1 MSIDVSFRDLWHWI
15 GYWKNQSQQ
24 LCIWEWRCQRV
35 LDQPCKAIWL
45 RTYSLFMKPLSFL
58 LPRVSKLALQPLSA
72 RSLPWWWPWSKPSGD
87 LTKAE
92 LMGPSDTLPIVCTLG
107 EKNEE
112 DTLDGTHPP
121 VCLSWRLRVPG
132 ELRMEMWSRCCSYNL
147 AGLSSRTSG
156 SSHLLDLRPF
166 IPIFFKA
173 SSCYLR
179 YLFLLLVKVTPGENR
194 ELGLSHLVH

>member
-24 LCIWEWRCQRV
+24 LWIWEWRCQRV

-92 LMGPSDTLPIVCTLG
+92 LMGPSDTLPTLCTLG

-132 ELRMEMWSRCCSYNL
+132 ELRMEMWSRCCFL
-147 AGLSSRTSG
+147 L
-156 SSHLLDLRPF
+156 HLLQLGWTQLRDLWIQPSPGPPSLHPHLLQGIQLLFGIF
-166 IPIFFKA
+166 IPII
-173 SSCYLR
+173 S
-179 YLFLLLVKVTPGENR
+179 
-194 ELGLSHLVH
+194 